1 MGLMARIKTTKANHR
16 LRDRRRRGT
25 AAFAGSSNVVRI
37 PVKSRVALLV
47 GFGMWLAS
55 AVANTPLA
63 AGPQQPSAQTLP
75 AGAAAENAS
84 AVVDRYCVGCHS
96 NTLKTAGLSL
106 QAMDP
111 ANPAAHGDVW
121 ERVVRKLRAG
131 QMPPASARRPDP
143 AALDSLI
150 AWLEESLDRTATGRP
165 NPGRP
170 LLHRLNRA
178 EYANV
183 IRDLVDLEVDVTP
196 LLPADDSTY
205 GFDNIAEVLGVSPL
219 LQERYLA
226 AAERISA
233 LAVGDP
239 RLSAGSTTYRVR
251 QDLSQNQHIEGLPI
265 GTIGGVLGR
274 PTLPLDGDY
283 DIQVRFM
290 RTNTGAMRGLEYPH
304 QLEILVD
311 GERVHLASFGGD
323 TDLRALYQNPT
334 LASDAVDA
342 RLKVRVHLNAGPHEI
357 GTAFVEKTNA
367 APVERLQPFL
377 RSSDTMDTS
386 GFPHMDLLS
395 ITGPFN
401 SSGPGDTPSRR
412 RIFTCRPA
420 TAAQETGCATK
431 ILTTIARRA
440 YRRPVTSAETQDLL
454 RYFDS
459 GRASGGRF
467 DAGIQMAL
475 RRVLAS
481 PKFVFRSEADP
492 AGVAPGT
499 AYRISDL
506 ELASRLSFFLWSSM
520 PDDELLD
527 VASRGMLK
535 DPDTLAG
542 QTRRMLAHPRSTA
555 LVTNF
560 AGQWLYLRNLR
571 GMVPDSNVFPD
582 FDDNLRQAL
591 QRETELFVESIM
603 REDRNVF
610 DLLTADYTF
619 VNERLARHY
628 GIPNIYGSHFRRVTI
643 RDEARRGLLGKGAIL
658 AVTSQANRTSPV
670 IRGKW
675 ILQNLVGI
683 PPAPP
688 PPNVPML
695 KEPGEQDRP
704 LTMRERMAAHR
715 NNPVCGSCHNVMD
728 PLGFALEHFD
738 AVGAWRDKD
747 AGAPVDAT
755 GQFWDGTSIDGA
767 VGLRQALLKRPE
779 VFVQTMTE
787 KLLTYALGRGLDY
800 HDMPV
805 VRAILRQSSAS
816 GYRFSSLVLGIV
828 NSMPFQMRM
837 KAAPDSGPGS
847 TRTE

>member
-1 MGLMARIKTTKANHR
+1 MRIIVG
-16 LRDRRRRGT
+16 RRVT
-25 AAFAGSSNVVRI
+25 V
-37 PVKSRVALLV
+37 LV
-47 GFGMWLAS
+47 GFILWMASVIATVPQAAGLQQPVVTTHDAASGERAS
-55 AVANTPLA
+55 AIVR
-63 AGPQQPSAQTLP
+63 Q
-75 AGAAAENAS
+75 
-84 AVVDRYCVGCHS
+84 YCVGCH
-96 NTLKTAGLSL
+96 NDTLKTAGLTL
-106 QAMDP
+106 AAIDP
-111 ANPAAHGDVW
+111 ANPAAHGEVW
-121 ERVVRKLRAG
+121 EKVIRKLRAG
-131 QMPPASARRPDP
+131 QMPPAGVRRPEP
-143 AALDSLI
+143 AALDALI
-150 AWLEESLDRTATGRP
+150 AWLETSLDRAASDHP

-183 IRDLVDLEVDVTP
+183 IRDLLDLEVDVTP
-196 LLPADDSTY
+196 MLPADDSTY
-205 GFDNIAEVLGVSPL
+205 GFDNIADVLGVSPL

-251 QDLSQNQHIEGLPI
+251 QDLSQNQHIEGLPL

-283 DIQVRFM
+283 DLQVRFM

-304 QLEILVD
+304 QLEIVVD
-311 GERVHLASFGGD
+311 GERIHLASFGGD

-342 RLKVRVHLNAGPHEI
+342 RLKVRVHLTAGPHEI
-357 GTAFVEKTNA
+357 GTAFIEKTNA
-367 APVERLQPFL
+367 ASVDRLQPFL

-401 SSGPGDTPSRR
+401 PSGPGDTPSRR

-431 ILTTIARRA
+431 ILTTIGRRA
-440 YRRPVTSAETQDLL
+440 YRRALSSAETEDLL
-454 RYFDS
+454 RYFSS
-459 GRASGGRF
+459 GRSTGSRF

-475 RRVLAS
+475 RRLLAS
-481 PKFVFRSEADP
+481 PKFVFRSEANP
-492 AGVAPGT
+492 ADLAPGA
-499 AYRISDL
+499 AYRITDL

-535 DPDTLAG
+535 DPATLER
-542 QTRRMLAHPRSTA
+542 QTRRMLADPRSTA
-555 LVTNF
+555 LVSNF

-571 GMVPDSNVFPD
+571 SMVPDSNVFPD

-591 QRETELFVESIM
+591 QRETELFFESIM
-603 REDRNVF
+603 REDRSVF

-619 VNERLARHY
+619 VNERLAKHY
-628 GIPNIYGSHFRRVTI
+628 GIPHIYGSHFRRVTV
-643 RDEARRGLLGKGAIL
+643 RDDARKGLLGKGAIL

-715 NNPVCGSCHNVMD
+715 NNPACASCHNVMD
-728 PLGFALEHFD
+728 PLGFALENFD
-738 AVGAWRDKD
+738 AVGAWREKD

-755 GQFWDGTSIDGA
+755 GQFWDGTTIDGA
-767 VGLRQALLKRPE
+767 VGLRQALLKRPD

-805 VRAILRQSSAS
+805 VRAILRESSAHN
-816 GYRFSSLVLGIV
+816 YRFSSLVLGIV
-828 NSMPFQMRM
+828 NSAPFQMRM
-837 KAAPDSGPGS
+837 KAAPGGEPGL

>member
-1 MGLMARIKTTKANHR
+1 
-16 LRDRRRRGT
+16 
-25 AAFAGSSNVVRI
+25 
-37 PVKSRVALLV
+37 
-47 GFGMWLAS
+47 
-55 AVANTPLA
+55 
-63 AGPQQPSAQTLP
+63 
-75 AGAAAENAS
+75 
-84 AVVDRYCVGCHS
+84 
-96 NTLKTAGLSL
+96 
-106 QAMDP
+106 
-111 ANPAAHGDVW
+111 
-121 ERVVRKLRAG
+121 
-131 QMPPASARRPDP
+131 MPPAGARRPDP
-143 AALDSLI
+143 GAIDGTIS
-150 AWLEESLDRTATGRP
+150 WLEASLDRAAASRP

-183 IRDLVDLEVDVTP
+183 IRDLLDLEVDVTA

-205 GFDNIAEVLGVSPL
+205 GFDNIADVLGVSPL

-239 RLSAGSTTYRVR
+239 RLGAGSTTYRVR

-265 GTIGGVLGR
+265 GTVGGVLGR
-274 PTLPLDGDY
+274 PTLPLEGDY
-283 DIQVRFM
+283 DLQVRFM

-311 GERVHLASFGGD
+311 SERVHLATFGGD

-342 RLKVRVHLNAGPHEI
+342 RLKVRVHLTAGPHDI
-357 GTAFVEKTNA
+357 GTAFIEKTNA
-367 APVERLQPFL
+367 ASVDRLQPFL

-395 ITGPFN
+395 VTGPFN
-401 SSGPGDTPSRR
+401 PSGPGDTPSRR

-420 TAAQETGCATK
+420 AATQENACATQ
-431 ILTTIARRA
+431 ILSTLARRA
-440 YRRPVTSAETQDLL
+440 YRRPVTTAELQDLL
-454 RYFDS
+454 RYFAS
-459 GRASGGRF
+459 GRSSGKRF
-467 DAGIQMAL
+467 DAGVQMAL
-475 RRVLAS
+475 RRILAS

-492 AGVAPGT
+492 LGVSPGT
-499 AYRISDL
+499 PYRISDF

-527 VASRGMLK
+527 VALRGQLK
-535 DPDTLAG
+535 DPGTLER
-542 QTRRMLAHPRSTA
+542 QTRRLLADPRSSA

-571 GMVPDSNVFPD
+571 SMVPDSNVFPD

-591 QRETELFVESIM
+591 QRETELFFESIM

-610 DLLTADYTF
+610 DLLTANYTF
-619 VNERLARHY
+619 VNERLAKHY
-628 GIPNIYGSHFRRVTI
+628 GIPNIYGSHFRRITI
-643 RDEARRGLLGKGAIL
+643 VDEARKGLLGKGAIL

-715 NNPVCGSCHNVMD
+715 NNPVCASCHNVMD
-728 PLGFALEHFD
+728 PLGFALENFD
-738 AVGAWRDKD
+738 AVGAWRDRD

-755 GQFWDGTSIDGA
+755 GQFWDGSTIDGA
-767 VGLRQALLKRPE
+767 VGLRQALLKRPD

-787 KLLTYALGRGLDY
+787 KLLTYALGHGLD
-800 HDMPV
+800 HNDMPV
-805 VRAILRQSSAS
+805 VRAILRDAS
-816 GYRFSSLVLGIV
+816 RHEYRFSSLVLGIV
-828 NSMPFQMRM
+828 NSMPFQMRI
-837 KAAPDSGPGS
+837 KGAAGEPGPS
-847 TRTE
+847 RTN